1 MAKRLTRRME
11 DGSVE
16 LADATVEEALARL
29 ACYEDMHLAIE
40 EQLAV
45 AERKLE
51 ERKAAG
57 TLRGA
62 AGNQLL
68 AQKVALKTT
77 LGMFEIYGIED

>member
-1 MAKRLTRRME
+1 MAKRLTKRAE

-16 LADATVEEALARL
+16 LAAGTVEEALARL
-29 ACYEDMHLAIE
+29 ACYEDMHAAIV
-40 EQLAV
+40 EQLDV
-45 AERKLE
+45 AEEKLE

-77 LGMFEIYGIED
+77 LGMFEIYGIEG

>member
-1 MAKRLTRRME
+1 MAHRLTRRTE
-11 DGSVE
+11 DGGVE
-16 LADATVEEALARL
+16 LLGATPEEALARL
-29 ACYEDMHLAIE
+29 AAYGDMHAATE
-40 EQLAV
+40 EQIGV
-45 AERKLE
+45 AEAKLDE
-51 ERKAAG
+51 HKAAG

>member
-1 MAKRLTRRME
+1 MAERMTKRME
-11 DGSVE
+11 NGSVE
-16 LADATVEEALARL
+16 LEGVTVEEALARL

-40 EQLAV
+40 EQLAA
-45 AERKLE
+45 AERKLD

>member
-1 MAKRLTRRME
+1 MGKRMTKRAE

-16 LADATVEEALARL
+16 LADVTVEEALARL
-29 ACYEDMHLAIE
+29 ACYEDMHIAIE

-45 AERKLE
+45 AEQKLE

-68 AQKVALKTT
+68 AQKVALRTT

>member
-1 MAKRLTRRME
+1 MTKRITERAE
-11 DGSVE
+11 DGSVK
-16 LADATVEEALARL
+16 LSGATIEEALARL
-29 ACYEDMHLAIE
+29 ASYEDMHDAIE
-40 EQLAV
+40 QQLAV
-45 AERKLE
+45 AEEKLE

>member
-1 MAKRLTRRME
+1 MAHRMTMRTE
-11 DGSVE
+11 DGGVQ
-16 LADATVEEALARL
+16 LRGATPEEAIARL
-29 ACYEDMHLAIE
+29 AAYEDMHDAIE

-45 AERKLE
+45 AEEKLE
-51 ERKAAG
+51 ERKAEG

-77 LGMFEIYGIED
+77 LGMFEIYGIAD